1 MEEPTCAICLSDL
14 SSRQRKLHTTT
25 CGHVFHET
33 CFEQIKRPND
43 EPFTT
48 LNCPCCRAEIEP
60 SMKVQIRD
68 FDVRIRELSD
78 YVRMCPLVQQVYI
91 AQQNDRIRELQEALD
106 EAKKK
111 KRIVTAE
118 LADTNRHNK
127 QVLENHK
134 MARKLLYDNLQ
145 QEMEE
150 HRRKKSDMRAEK
162 KQAKDAE
169 SVLPAAVAGA
179 VVGPKKVKIRVVPPV
194 STGDGV

>member
-1 MEEPTCAICLSDL
+1 
-14 SSRQRKLHTTT
+14 
-25 CGHVFHET
+25 
-33 CFEQIKRPND
+33 
-43 EPFTT
+43 
-48 LNCPCCRAEIEP
+48 
-60 SMKVQIRD
+60 MKVQIRD

-118 LADTNRHNK
+118 LVDTNRHNK

-162 KQAKDAE
+162 KQAKDA
-169 SVLPAAVAGA
+169 AA